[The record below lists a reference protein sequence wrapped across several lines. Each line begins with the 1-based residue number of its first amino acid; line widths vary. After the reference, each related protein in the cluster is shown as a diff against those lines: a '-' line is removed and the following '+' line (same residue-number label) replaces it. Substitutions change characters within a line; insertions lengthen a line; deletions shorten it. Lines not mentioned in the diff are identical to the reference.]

1 VGLKEEKTY
10 YQLIPEKIYDNL
22 QTISSIL
29 QSVINGYSTD
39 CLTEV
44 ISIIAFHIQK
54 SDGFAPLQIKTLKT
68 LIPQADKYLSGL
80 IDLGIVLREG
90 RYIPGEISYK
100 YKFAPEY
107 ESRYRIV
114 SLQNARLVRRIEQ
127 VWQRQKAEAR
137 RSIRGH
143 CGQTEFLKILQID
156 NSFKDY
162 LSNCYTVE
170 TDQYNSILAS
180 AYRIINGDIYYSID
194 NTSHRFHSNLTNMA
208 KDLRPYLRIKGEPL
222 VNIDVKNSQPY
233 LSTILLTNPGKV
245 SWLTENPAFVLL
257 LQSLKVSLNLD
268 VKKYISLVASGT
280 LYEYLMT
287 EFSTEGLTL
296 TRDETKR
303 QMLRILFA
311 RNRTPRDEINRKAR
325 QIFKDRF
332 PTVHRIFS
340 KVRGHTKGDKFHNY
354 KRFAILLQRIE
365 AYLILDVIL
374 RRIYKEL
381 PGTITVT
388 IHDSIMTG
396 VLTNNVEAVRKIMIE
411 ELTFFVGIPP
421 KIQIEENN
429 KRKEK
434 DRERTIIYNQYDA
447 TTFVSIN

>member
-1 VGLKEEKTY
+1 MMSDKKY
-10 YQLIPEKIYDNL
+10 YQLIPEKVYENL

-29 QSVINGYSTD
+29 KSEIKGYSLD
-39 CLTEV
+39 CLTEI

-54 SDGFAPLQIKTLKT
+54 SDGFAPLQIKTLKA

-80 IDLGIVLREG
+80 IDLGIVLRDG
-90 RYIPGEISYK
+90 RYIPGEMSYK
-100 YKFAPEY
+100 YKFASEY
-107 ESRYRIV
+107 ESRYKIV
-114 SLQNARLVRRIEQ
+114 FLQNARLVRRIEQ
-127 VWQRQKAEAR
+127 VWEKQKTEAR
-137 RSIRGH
+137 RSIRGY
-143 CGQTEFLKILQID
+143 CEQTEFLKMLRVD
-156 NSFKDY
+156 YSFKGY
-162 LSNCYTVE
+162 LNDCYTTE

-194 NTSHRFHSNLTNMA
+194 NTSRRFHSNLTNMA

-257 LQSLKVSLNLD
+257 LQTLKVSLNQD

-280 LYEYLMT
+280 LYEHLMT
-287 EFSTEGLTL
+287 EFSTEGLIL

-311 RNRTPRDEINRKAR
+311 RNRTPRDELNKKAR

-365 AYLILDVIL
+365 SYLMLDVIL
-374 RRIYKEL
+374 KRIYKEL
-381 PGTITVT
+381 PGTIAIT

-396 VLTNNVEAVRKIMIE
+396 VLTNNIEAVRKIMIE
-411 ELTFFVGIPP
+411 EFTFFVGIQP
-421 KIQIEENN
+421 KIQIEENKRREKN
-429 KRKEK
+429 K
-434 DRERTIIYNQYDA
+434 ERTTIYNQYGA
-447 TTFVSIN
+447 TAFVSIN